1 MELNK
6 EILKL
11 DTHQMQQHNLMPQN
25 TQENE
30 FGPNQSSNKIIR
42 NELER
47 NLGQEEMNYSEGE
60 YGNQYQMQPPQNQN
74 PYQEQNI
81 EYRQGN
87 MQPIPKQGNH
97 SYNNKQDRKSV
108 MKQQQEVERRLE
120 EPVESL
126 EERRKKGI
134 KEIFDFYTRQHLMI
148 GRKAT
153 FEQIQY
159 EMSNMNMGEFMKF

>member
-11 DTHQMQQHNLMPQN
+11 DAHPMQQHNLMPQN

-47 NLGQEEMNYSEGE
+47 NPGQEDE
-60 YGNQYQMQPPQNQN
+60 YGNQYQMQLPQNQN

-97 SYNNKQDRKSV
+97 SYNKQDRKSV